1 MWWAV
6 DGVEITSLISHEE
19 SLVARPV
26 LQKEIGGSD
35 YASPD
40 LNVEQINA

>member
-1 MWWAV
+1 MRWAV
-6 DGVEITSLISHEE
+6 DGVELTTLISHEE
-19 SLVARPV
+19 SLVAPPV

-40 LNVEQINA
+40 QNVEQTNA